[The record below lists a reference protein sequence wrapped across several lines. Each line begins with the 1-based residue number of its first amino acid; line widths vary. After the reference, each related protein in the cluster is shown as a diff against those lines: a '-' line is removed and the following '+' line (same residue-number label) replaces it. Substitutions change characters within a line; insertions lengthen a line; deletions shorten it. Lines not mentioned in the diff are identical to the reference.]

1 MVSGFTGEHEHSLDS
16 KGRIILPAKFRGR
29 LERLVITKARDK
41 CLHVYPPEEFE
52 RISDQLKQ
60 AGSKAR
66 ALTRWFF
73 GGAHEGELDSQGRI
87 GIPETLRRYAGLERD
102 VTVIGNG
109 PHLEIWDRQAWAAQA
124 ARIEQEM
131 AQSDEFGDLPI

>member
-1 MVSGFTGEHEHSLDS
+1 MVSGFTGEHEHSLDA
-16 KGRIILPAKFRGR
+16 KGRLILPAKFRAR
-29 LERLVITKARDK
+29 LERLVITKARDN

-52 RISDQLKQ
+52 RISDELKQ

-66 ALTRWFF
+66 KLTRWFF
-73 GGAHEGELDSQGRI
+73 GGAHEGEVDSQGRI
-87 GIPETLRRYAGLERD
+87 GIPETLRRYASLEKD

-109 PHLEIWDRQAWAAQA
+109 PHVEIWDRRAWAAQSA
-124 ARIEQEM
+124 ETEEAM